1 MPELEL
7 TEPPD
12 DWSPEVELLLELV
25 EEDDDVEPDVDDVEV
40 VLVAPVPAAAVPG
53 TVAALTAA
61 NTPVAA
67 NATMAT
73 PAVSWLMNRWAP
85 SRAEILDWTD
95 CVVCTVRSSP
105 GLLKRIW
112 ELAENRLRETAQ
124 PTMSLLGALPECRA
138 RA

>member
-7 TEPPD
+7 TEPLD
-12 DWSPEVELLLELV
+12 GWSPEVELLLELV
-25 EEDDDVEPDVDDVEV
+25 EEDDDVEV
-40 VLVAPVPAAAVPG
+40 VLVAAVPATPAVPG

-67 NATMAT
+67 KATMAT
-73 PAVSWLMNRWAP
+73 PAVSWLTNRWAP

-95 CVVCTVRSSP
+95 CVVCMVRSSP

-112 ELAENRLRETAQ
+112 ELAENRLRKTAQ
-124 PTMSLLGALPECRA
+124 PTLSLLGALPECRA